1 MSKKAKVLIVA
12 GLLLICAALGLAAFN
27 LWSESNAGKASDDV
41 LSQMEGMLP
50 TKSDAV
56 PDYVLDPNMAMP
68 TFSIDGADY
77 IGIVQI
83 PSLGLQLPVAAD
95 WSYPQLR
102 TSPCRYSGSA
112 YLDDLVIC
120 GHNYSS
126 HFGSLKYLD
135 AGEEVIFTDAD
146 GNVFIYEVC
155 LVETMQPTA
164 VTEMTSGQWDL
175 TLFTCTIGGQSR
187 VTVRCNKT
195 A

>member
-27 LWSESNAGKASDDV
+27 LWSESNAGKASDEV
-41 LSQMEGMLP
+41 LAQMEGMLP
-50 TKSDAV
+50 ARSDAV

-164 VTEMTSGQWDL
+164 ITEMTSGQWDL

>member
-1 MSKKAKVLIVA
+1 MSKKVKVLIVA
-12 GLLLICAALGLAAFN
+12 GLLLICAAIGLAAFN

-41 LSQMEGMLP
+41 LSQMEGLF
-50 TKSDAV
+50 SANSAAV
-56 PDYVLDPNMAMP
+56 PDYVLDPNLAMP

-135 AGEEVIFTDAD
+135 AGTAVIFTDAD

-175 TLFTCTIGGQSR
+175 SLFTCTIGGQSR

>member
-12 GLLLICAALGLAAFN
+12 GLLLICAAIGLAAFN

-41 LSQMEGMLP
+41 LSQMEGLLP
-50 TKSDAV
+50 AKSDAV

-68 TFSIDGADY
+68 TFSIDSADY

-135 AGEEVIFTDAD
+135 AGAEVIFTDAD

-164 VTEMTSGQWDL
+164 VDEMTSGEWDL
-175 TLFTCTIGGQSR
+175 SLFTCTIGGQSR

>member
-12 GLLLICAALGLAAFN
+12 GLLLICAAIGLAAFN

-41 LSQMEGMLP
+41 LSQMEGLLP
-50 TKSDAV
+50 AKSDAV

-135 AGEEVIFTDAD
+135 AGEEVTFTDAD

-164 VTEMTSGQWDL
+164 VTEMTSGEWDL

>member
-27 LWSESNAGKASDDV
+27 LWSESNAGKASDEV
-41 LSQMEGMLP
+41 LAQMEGMLP
-50 TKSDAV
+50 ARSDAV

-126 HFGSLKYLD
+126 HFGRLKYLD

-146 GNVFIYEVC
+146 GNVFMYEVC

>member
-50 TKSDAV
+50 VRSDAV
-56 PDYVLDPNMAMP
+56 PYYVLDPNMAMP

-135 AGEEVIFTDAD
+135 AGEEVILTDAD

>member
-12 GLLLICAALGLAAFN
+12 GLLFICAAIGLAAFN

-41 LSQMEGMLP
+41 LSQMKGLFP
-50 TKSDAV
+50 AKSDAV

-135 AGEEVIFTDAD
+135 AGEEVTFTDAD

>member
-12 GLLLICAALGLAAFN
+12 GLLLICAAIGLAAFN
-27 LWSESNAGKASDDV
+27 LWSESNAAKASDDV
-41 LSQMEGMLP
+41 LSQMEGLLP
-50 TKSDAV
+50 AKSDAV

-83 PSLGLQLPVAAD
+83 PSLGLQLPVAD
-95 WSYPQLR
+95 NWSYVQLR

-126 HFGSLKYLD
+126 HFGNLKYLD
-135 AGEEVIFTDAD
+135 AGEKVTFTDAD

>member
-12 GLLLICAALGLAAFN
+12 GLLLICAAIGLAAFN

-41 LSQMEGMLP
+41 LSQMKGLLP
-50 TKSDAV
+50 AKSDAV

-83 PSLGLQLPVAAD
+83 PSLGLQLPVASD

-126 HFGSLKYLD
+126 HFGSIKYLD
-135 AGEEVIFTDAD
+135 AGAEVIFTDAD

-164 VTEMTSGQWDL
+164 VTEMTSGEWDL
-175 TLFTCTIGGQSR
+175 SLFTCTIGGQSR

>member
-41 LSQMEGMLP
+41 LAQMEGLFP
-50 TKSDAV
+50 TRSDAV

-135 AGEEVIFTDAD
+135 AGTEVIFTDAD
-146 GNVFIYEVC
+146 GNVFMYEVC

>member
-1 MSKKAKVLIVA
+1 MSKKAKILIVA
-12 GLLLICAALGLAAFN
+12 GLLLICAAIGLAAFN
-27 LWSESNAGKASDDV
+27 LWSESNAGKASNDV
-41 LSQMEGMLP
+41 LSKLAEQLP
-50 TKSDAV
+50 AQTDAV
-56 PDYVLDPNMAMP
+56 PDYVLDPNMSMP

-126 HFGSLKYLD
+126 HFGNLKYLD
-135 AGEEVIFTDAD
+135 AGAEVIFTDAD
-146 GNVFIYEVC
+146 GNVFTYEVAM
-155 LVETMQPTA
+155 VETMQPTA
-164 VTEMTSGQWDL
+164 VEEMTSGQFDL

>member
-27 LWSESNAGKASDDV
+27 LWSESNAGKASDEV

-50 TKSDAV
+50 ARSDAV

>member
-12 GLLLICAALGLAAFN
+12 GLLLICAAIGLAAFN

-41 LSQMEGMLP
+41 LSQMEGLFP
-50 TKSDAV
+50 ANSAAV
-56 PDYVLDPNMAMP
+56 PDYVLDPNLAMP

-135 AGEEVIFTDAD
+135 AGTAVIFTDAD

-175 TLFTCTIGGQSR
+175 SLFTCTIGGQSR

>member
-27 LWSESNAGKASDDV
+27 LWSESNAGKASDEV
-41 LSQMEGMLP
+41 LAQMEGMLP
-50 TKSDAV
+50 ARSDAV

-126 HFGSLKYLD
+126 HFGRLKYLD

>member
-12 GLLLICAALGLAAFN
+12 GLLLICAAIGLAAFN

-41 LSQMEGMLP
+41 LSQMEGLLP
-50 TKSDAV
+50 AKSDAV

-83 PSLGLQLPVAAD
+83 PSLGLQLPVASD

-135 AGEEVIFTDAD
+135 AGAEVIFTDAD

-175 TLFTCTIGGQSR
+175 SLFTCTIGGQSR

>member
-12 GLLLICAALGLAAFN
+12 GLLLICAAIGLAAFN
-27 LWSESNAGKASDDV
+27 LWSESNAAKASDDV
-41 LSQMEGMLP
+41 LSQMEGLLP
-50 TKSDAV
+50 AKSDAV

-83 PSLGLQLPVAAD
+83 PSLGLQLPVAD
-95 WSYPQLR
+95 NWSYVQLR

-126 HFGSLKYLD
+126 HFGNLKYLD
-135 AGEEVIFTDAD
+135 AGEEVTFTDAD

>member
-41 LSQMEGMLP
+41 LAQMEGLFP
-50 TKSDAV
+50 TRSDAV

-135 AGEEVIFTDAD
+135 AGTEVIFTDAD

-164 VTEMTSGQWDL
+164 VAEMTSGQWDL